1 MSLDTT
7 VQEEA
12 QAIAA
17 SVAALHSRL
26 REELFQSTDRKR
38 YAQHHVQAA
47 HISHITLGLDLLIS
61 ELREAAK

>member
-38 YAQHHVQAA
+38 YAQHYVQAA